1 MNVKRGDLV
10 VATSGRDEN
19 KLFMVI
25 EVADSVAKIVDGKS
39 RKVVSPKRKNV
50 KHLKV
55 IKSAVLIRLAEKI
68 IGGERV
74 GDSTVRK
81 AITESQ
87 KNQEE

>member
-10 VATSGRDEN
+10 VATSGRDVN

-25 EVADSVAKIVDGKS
+25 EVSDSVAKIVDGKS
-39 RKVVSPKRKNV
+39 RKVASPKKKNV

-55 IKSAVLIRLAEKI
+55 IKSAVLTELAEKI
-68 IGGERV
+68 IGGECV
-74 GDSTVRK
+74 GNSTVRK